1 METYLIVSA
10 PYNLL
15 ESRRSYFTKPYYC
28 DVPRNIRLPL
38 WSDHDIA
45 GLHRIISI
53 FNKRKL
59 GRCIVGHHKKMS
71 EAYQINKMYAF
82 YFNCPVIGRNFFFM
96 SSFLL
101 LNGLTSVRFRILQV
115 YKRVTSVALWSQQ
128 SKNIRATV
136 L

>member
-1 METYLIVSA
+1 METYLIVSP

-53 FNKRKL
+53 FDKRKL
-59 GRCIVGHHKKMS
+59 GRCILGHHKKMS
-71 EAYQINKMYAF
+71 EAYQLNKMYTF
-82 YFNCPVIGRNFFFM
+82 
-96 SSFLL
+96 
-101 LNGLTSVRFRILQV
+101 
-115 YKRVTSVALWSQQ
+115 
-128 SKNIRATV
+128 
-136 L
+136 

>member
-1 METYLIVSA
+1 MEKIMSLLYDKEKASNAFVGKNVSKSVHFFVYVFACPLRYLWKETYLIVSP

-45 GLHRIISI
+45 GPHRIISI

-71 EAYQINKMYAF
+71 EAYQLNKMYTF
-82 YFNCPVIGRNFFFM
+82 
-96 SSFLL
+96 
-101 LNGLTSVRFRILQV
+101 
-115 YKRVTSVALWSQQ
+115 
-128 SKNIRATV
+128 
-136 L
+136 